1 MVSARPVQPCDLP
14 AMPGPISLGATVTSD
29 GYTISTQRFADLALY
44 LAHLREWVSAA
55 DACIKGRE

>member
-1 MVSARPVQPCDLP
+1 
-14 AMPGPISLGATVTSD
+14 MPGPISLGATVTGD
-29 GYTISTQRFADLALY
+29 GYTISTQRFGDLAIY